1 MTPKGLEN
9 CLLRVVISVDAPDLE
24 EQNNNLLLQC
34 AEDSRTLYQTED
46 KILNVLSSSIGN
58 ILEDETALQTLN
70 DSKVGESSSKIIYCT
85 FYLFKYFNPAH
96 RRSKSKSIAELTGTN
111 TRKTKTFFGS
121 RTKSKRSV
129 QIV

>member
-1 MTPKGLEN
+1 MTPEGLEN
-9 CLLRVVISVDAPDLE
+9 SLLRVVISVDAPDLE

-70 DSKVGESSSKIIYCT
+70 DSKVGKIYFAKYPLLCLF
-85 FYLFKYFNPAH
+85 FYPVNK
-96 RRSKSKSIAELTGTN
+96 KCITIAELIGTN
-111 TRKTKTFFGS
+111 TRKTKIFFGS
-121 RTKSKRSV
+121 RTKPKRSI